1 MCMVGLWA
9 VFGLRHIERLL
20 FGWLAIK
27 WLWWMV
33 PDLPERIVMV
43 LLLRYVGFFAVGMVA
58 YRVWAGHRTW
68 RQQAPLL
75 TFVLATL
82 LLTEGVD
89 RFLVGCILMAC
100 FYALLRGW
108 LAFLCVRPLVGLGRI
123 SYPLYLIHQHIG
135 FVIMFRSEEHT
146 SELQSLMRIS
156 YAVFCLKKKQ
166 QTQI

>member
-1 MCMVGLWA
+1 
-9 VFGLRHIERLL
+9 
-20 FGWLAIK
+20 
-27 WLWWMV
+27 MV

-58 YRVWAGHRTW
+58 YRIWAGHRTW

-89 RFLVGCILMAC
+89 RFLVGCILTAC

-123 SYPLYLIHQHIG
+123 SYPLYL
-135 FVIMFRSEEHT
+135 RSEEHT

-156 YAVFCLKKKQ
+156 YAVFCLKKKH
-166 QTQI
+166 

>member
-1 MCMVGLWA
+1 
-9 VFGLRHIERLL
+9 
-20 FGWLAIK
+20 
-27 WLWWMV
+27 
-33 PDLPERIVMV
+33 MV

-58 YRVWAGHRTW
+58 YRIWAGHRTW

-89 RFLVGCILMAC
+89 RFLVGCILTAC

-135 FVIMFRSEEHT
+135 FVIMFKADAAGRSEEHT
-146 SELQSLMRIS
+146 SELQSLMRI
-156 YAVFCLKKKQ
+156 
-166 QTQI
+166 